1 MKKTNKTKKTS
12 KKVKANTS
20 SIETKPLADIF
31 PVGLSKED
39 LGRMIDTAIMM
50 ASQIRNTCTV
60 DLVKPIL
67 LEQNRRCPCCGAPLD
82 ENQLAR
88 EQKQIQDTIDNS
100 SLDKTRKPNYAL
112 DYYKD
117 SLRQS

>member
-1 MKKTNKTKKTS
+1 MKKTKKIKTIRKNS
-12 KKVKANTS
+12 KKYEPLVQQPVQ
-20 SIETKPLADIF
+20 KPLADIF
-31 PVGLSKED
+31 PAGLSPED
-39 LGRMIDTAIMM
+39 IGRMIDTAIG
-50 ASQIRNTCTV
+50 
-60 DLVKPIL
+60 LVQMNFANAQLNQRIQ
-67 LEQNRRCPCCGAPLD
+67 EQRCLCCGAPLD

-117 SLRQS
+117 SLKQR